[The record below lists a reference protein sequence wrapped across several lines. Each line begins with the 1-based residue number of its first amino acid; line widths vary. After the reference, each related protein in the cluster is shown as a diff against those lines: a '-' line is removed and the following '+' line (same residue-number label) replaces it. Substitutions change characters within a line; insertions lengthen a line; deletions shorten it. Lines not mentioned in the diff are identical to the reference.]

1 MMYTN
6 EGPIEIEP
14 GKYINPAASINDTG
28 DRTKFESGAVRDM
41 HVGKGRFDLMPMN
54 VLAVIIKCY
63 LDCYNLRTSNI
74 TKPTYQHFSEQ
85 EKNKYGTSEF
95 EPDLNQRVDV
105 LNRIYKFEC
114 CGDVYQLYHAF
125 CAFIEFNCYDI
136 SLGSSERDLYFA
148 ILDLAK
154 HFEAG
159 AMKYGEN
166 NWQKGIPVNSYIDS
180 ALRHYFKFLDG
191 YTDERHDIAFLWNI
205 MCCIWTCIHKPELNI
220 YRREGDENE

>member
-1 MMYTN
+1 MIY
-6 EGPIEIEP
+6 EINDDGERVI
-14 GKYINPAASINDTG
+14 KDTG

-41 HVGKGRFDLMPMN
+41 HVGKGRFDLMPMD
-54 VLAVIIKCY
+54 VLEVIIRYY
-63 LDCYNLRTSNI
+63 LDYYNLRNPVSDFT
-74 TKPTYQHFSEQ
+74 
-85 EKNKYGTSEF
+85 
-95 EPDLNQRVDV
+95 PDLNQKTLVIHHIDEFKKYGSPDDLFR
-105 LNRIYKFEC
+105 
-114 CGDVYQLYHAF
+114 AF
-125 CAFIEFNCYDI
+125 CSFIEFNCYDI

-180 ALRHYFKFLDG
+180 ALRHYFKFLAG

-220 YRREGDENE
+220 YHRDEVKTNVSETM